1 MKSAVNLILFLLFC
15 VNNVTFAQD
24 KQSRISYFT
33 STNIDKYITFD
44 TASIRVWYALNAHDI
59 RDTRTYL
66 DWQILEVGRHSNKY
80 YSYFVWESD

>member
-33 STNIDKYITFD
+33 STNIDKY
-44 TASIRVWYALNAHDI
+44 SHEDI
-59 RDTRTYL
+59 KGIYN
-66 DWQILEVGRHSNKY
+66 H
-80 YSYFVWESD
+80 